1 MKKSDDVYRQQI
13 VDAVAKIERF
23 VAGLDKDAFIASE
36 VVQSAVI
43 MQFAVIGELSK
54 RLSDELTK
62 RVSLPWKQIAG
73 FRDRAVHDYYQL
85 DLEYVWL
92 TIQDDLPLLKN
103 ALERPVAE

>member
-23 VAGLDKDAFIASE
+23 VAGLDRDAFIASE

-43 MQFAVIGELSK
+43 MQLAVIGELSK
-54 RLSDELTK
+54 RLSNEFK
-62 RVSLPWKQIAG
+62 ERVSLPWKQIAG
-73 FRDRAVHDYYQL
+73 FRDRTAHDYHQR

-92 TIQDDLPLLKN
+92 
-103 ALERPVAE
+103 